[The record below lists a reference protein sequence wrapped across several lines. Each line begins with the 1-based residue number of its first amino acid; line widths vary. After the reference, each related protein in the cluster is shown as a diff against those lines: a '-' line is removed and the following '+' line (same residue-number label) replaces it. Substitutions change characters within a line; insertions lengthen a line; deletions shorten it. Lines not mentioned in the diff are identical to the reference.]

1 MKRSLVIALAL
12 LAVLFSTAGADV
24 PELLS
29 YQGVL
34 TDGAGVALP
43 DGPYNVT
50 FRLYDVEAGGSAIWT
65 EVHAVT
71 VSKGIFSAN
80 LGWTQALG
88 ALDFDLPYYLGV
100 SVEGGAELSPRTL
113 LTDAA
118 YAMNARMV
126 KGSDPASNK
135 IPATG
140 DVGVG
145 TTNPQYTLHVVGPA
159 SDQVALM
166 VDGKG
171 PDYTSLYVNA
181 QSAPTVG
188 VGFSKASVLRA
199 YMGLDNV
206 NNWYLDM
213 TGRRMTMTTAG
224 KLGIGTDIPLERLHI
239 AGGIILGNTAASNTG
254 AIRWTG
260 SDFEGY
266 NGSAWQSFT
275 ATGGSSLPAGSIGQ
289 TLRND
294 GGAWA
299 ATSFLYNN
307 GSQIG
312 IGTISPLAKLHLE
325 GGDTKEEMLINQT
338 SSTGNAIVRLKT
350 NGGLY
355 DHFGIQKYAAN
366 SGSTIDGISLDNM
379 SLLDAG
385 VHAGPMMLRVATE
398 NSMHFLTSNDERMRL
413 TGTGELQIRGPGIST
428 PLVTLSSTTAGG
440 LFYGYDEGSD
450 YTYTLQPDF
459 DAAGGGFLSISR
471 NAAGS
476 AGFTVDGNHMN
487 TADPYVAIVGSAQS
501 ATFNMNQIGYT
512 SVTLPPNAI
521 NSGEIYNEPG
531 AASYTEGT
539 ATVPLDATWT
549 TIGSQTITAPDAGYV
564 LVIATTQAYADH
576 INGTPSSFN
585 FGVSDDAAA
594 VPDNQ
599 DVALYLNA
607 ALPTG
612 TYYIPVTVHGLFQVT
627 PGAHSFYLLGGENI
641 GSGTAYDVQLTCLY
655 IPTMYGTIEPT
666 LVSSN
671 AVSDE
676 NAPARPAID
685 VAAQRAASIAANDDR
700 IARELAEMR
709 AENERI
715 KESLADI
722 KRQMESK

>member
-1 MKRSLVIALAL
+1 MKRSLLVALAL
-12 LAVLFSTAGADV
+12 IASLVSAAGADV

-50 FRLYDVEAGGSAIWT
+50 FRLYDVEVGGSAIWS
-65 EVHAVT
+65 EAHLVT

-80 LGWTQALG
+80 LGWTQVLS

-100 SVEGGAELSPRTL
+100 SVEGGAELAPRTL

-126 KGSDPASNK
+126 KGSDPASNE

-140 DVGVG
+140 NVGVG
-145 TTNPQYTLHVVGPA
+145 TTNPQYPLHVVGPA
-159 SDQVALM
+159 SGQVALL
-166 VDGKG
+166 VEGKG
-171 PDYTSLYVNA
+171 PDYASLYLNA
-181 QSAPTVG
+181 VSAPTVG
-188 VGFSKASVLRA
+188 IGFDKAGVLRG
-199 YMGLDNV
+199 YMGLDGG
-206 NNWYLDM
+206 NNWFLDM
-213 TGRRMTMTTAG
+213 SGRRMTMTTAG
-224 KLGIGTDIPLERLHI
+224 RLGIGVDMPLERLHV
-239 AGGIILGNTAASNTG
+239 AGGLLLSNTTSSNAG

-275 ATGGSSLPAGSIGQ
+275 ATGGSGLPSGSFGQ
-289 TLRND
+289 TLWYD
-294 GGAWA
+294 GGAWV
-299 ATSFLYNN
+299 ATSSLYNN
-307 GSQIG
+307 SSQIG
-312 IGTISPLAKLHLE
+312 IGTTSPLSKLHLE
-325 GGDTKEEMLINQT
+325 GGATKEEMLINQT

-355 DHFGIQKYAAN
+355 DHLALQKYAAN
-366 SGSTIDGISLDNM
+366 SGATIDGISLDNM

-385 VHAGPMMLRVATE
+385 VHAGPMMIRVATE
-398 NSMHFLTSNDERMRL
+398 NPMHFLTSNYERMRL
-413 TGTGELQIRGPGIST
+413 TGTGELEIRGPGVST
-428 PLVTLSSTTAGG
+428 PLVTLSSAPSGG
-440 LFYGYDEGSD
+440 MLYGYDEGGA
-450 YTYTLQPDF
+450 YTYALQPDF
-459 DAAGGGFLSISR
+459 DAGGGGFLSISR

-476 AGFTVDGNHMN
+476 AGFTVDGNHLS
-487 TADPYVAIVGSAQS
+487 TSDPYVAIAGSAQS
-501 ATFNMNQIGYT
+501 AVFNMNQIGYT
-512 SVTLPPNAI
+512 SVTLPTDAI
-521 NSGEIYNEPG
+521 NSGETYNEPG
-531 AASYTEGT
+531 VASYTEGT
-539 ATVPLDATWT
+539 ATVSLDATWT
-549 TIGSQTITAPDAGYV
+549 TVGSQTITAPDAGYV
-564 LVIATTQAYADH
+564 LVIATTQAYANH
-576 INGTPSSFN
+576 TNGTASSFN

-594 VPDNQ
+594 APVNQ

-607 ALPTG
+607 SLPSG

-627 PGAHSFYLLGGENI
+627 PGAHSFYLLGSGNI
-641 GSGTAYDVQLTCLY
+641 GSGAAYDVQLTCLY
-655 IPTMYGTIEPT
+655 VATTYGTVEPT
-666 LVSSN
+666 LASSN

-700 IARELAEMR
+700 IARELADMR